1 MCSRGGKIIFARLF
15 CDMLFGRLETLL
27 NGFPRLLKSGQQHT
41 FIEVDSLRYIY
52 HPLEDYYIILLTN
65 RSSNIISDMKTMSL
79 CSAAASQILKGKE
92 QKEFSEDDCFQL
104 ILSFD
109 EISSRLGTS
118 VINQEALNDV
128 LMMESNEEAV
138 QEAILQV
145 KTANYNF

>member
-1 MCSRGGKIIFARLF
+1 
-15 CDMLFGRLETLL
+15 
-27 NGFPRLLKSGQQHT
+27 
-41 FIEVDSLRYIY
+41 
-52 HPLEDYYIILLTN
+52 
-65 RSSNIISDMKTMSL
+65 MKTMSL

-145 KTANYNF
+145 KTANYNL